1 MRYGEK
7 ESPQP
12 TIRRASE
19 TEVEFLNAG
28 NSEAEIRQEE
38 RRLTKTGR
46 KAFRHVDKLSDAQI
60 DAATD
65 RVIMGESVAR
75 LAEELM
81 VSKNALAKRIK
92 ARCGL
97 LYMRKWQQSVS
108 FDCLRAELLLR
119 RALANEDDPRWAK
132 IGLDVLRYRAEV
144 LGFDKVNPN
153 PETQVR
159 VAGLTQTQVFE
170 AMVGLV

>member
-19 TEVEFLNAG
+19 TEVEFVNAG
-28 NSEAEIRQEE
+28 NSEAEIQQEE

-81 VSKNALAKRIK
+81 VSKHALAKRIK

-108 FDCLRAELLLR
+108 FDCLRA
-119 RALANEDDPRWAK
+119 
-132 IGLDVLRYRAEV
+132 
-144 LGFDKVNPN
+144 
-153 PETQVR
+153 
-159 VAGLTQTQVFE
+159 
-170 AMVGLV
+170 